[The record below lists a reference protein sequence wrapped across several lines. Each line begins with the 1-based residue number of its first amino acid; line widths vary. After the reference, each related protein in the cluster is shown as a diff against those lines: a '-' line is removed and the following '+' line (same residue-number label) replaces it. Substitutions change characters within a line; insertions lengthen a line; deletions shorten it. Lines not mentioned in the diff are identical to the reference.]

1 MEKLCSFIITLFL
14 TFAMFLPNT
23 SAQDYTKWDLP
34 EGATRRIGKGG
45 IYEIKYSPDGNL
57 LAVASSIGIWLYD
70 AETGKE
76 LDLLTG
82 HTSYVS
88 SVCFSPDGRTIA
100 SASYDHT
107 VRLWNV
113 SAGQHLKTLIGHTSL
128 VESVCFSPDGKTIAS
143 ASWDNTVRLW
153 NTTTGQHIRTITG
166 HTDIV
171 KSVCF
176 SPDGKTIA
184 SASWD
189 KTVRLWN
196 TTTGQDNI

>member
-34 EGATRRIGKGG
+34 EGATRRIGKGR

-82 HTSYVS
+82 HTSSVKVCVSRQMAELSQAQVTTTPCDCGMLRRTTSENTHRAYV
-88 SVCFSPDGRTIA
+88 
-100 SASYDHT
+100 T
-107 VRLWNV
+107 V
-113 SAGQHLKTLIGHTSL
+113 S
-128 VESVCFSPDGKTIAS
+128 SVCFSPDGKTIAS
-143 ASWDNTVRLW
+143 ASWDDTVRLW
-153 NTTTGQHIRTITG
+153 DATTGQHIRTITG
-166 HTDIV
+166 HTDMSKV
-171 KSVCF
+171 YVSHRMEKLSQAQVGTKPCGCGTR
-176 SPDGKTIA
+176 P
-184 SASWD
+184 
-189 KTVRLWN
+189 
-196 TTTGQDNI
+196 QDNI

>member
-23 SAQDYTKWDLP
+23 SAQDYTKLDLP
-34 EGATRRIGKGG
+34 EGATRRIGKGR
-45 IYEIKYSPDGNL
+45 INEIKYSPDGNL

-82 HTSYVS
+82 HTK
-88 SVCFSPDGRTIA
+88 
-100 SASYDHT
+100 
-107 VRLWNV
+107 NV
-113 SAGQHLKTLIGHTSL
+113 S
-128 VESVCFSPDGKTIAS
+128 SVCFSPDGKTIAS
-143 ASWDNTVRLW
+143 ASRDKTVRLW
-153 NTTTGQHIRTITG
+153 NTTTGQHLKTLIG
-166 HTDIV
+166 HTLDV
-171 KSVCF
+171 NSVHF
-176 SPDGKTIA
+176 SPDRKTIA

-196 TTTGQDNI
+196 TTTGKHLKTLTGHTEGVTQRLFLTGWKNYRKRKWR

>member
-113 SAGQHLKTLIGHTSL
+113 NAGQHLKTLTGHTS
-128 VESVCFSPDGKTIAS
+128 VSVVYVSHRMEKLSQAQVGTIPCGCGM
-143 ASWDNTVRLW
+143 L
-153 NTTTGQHIRTITG
+153 
-166 HTDIV
+166 
-171 KSVCF
+171 
-176 SPDGKTIA
+176 P
-184 SASWD
+184 
-189 KTVRLWN
+189 
-196 TTTGQDNI
+196 QDNI